1 MSHTPTSTPA
11 ASPPPRPDDG
21 TTRGKAGGTEMDGLA
36 RGQRI
41 ARPCRRRGLSQAIAV
56 IAVASQDRP
65 PASVHPVGLIQHR
78 GSAKQLSAI
87 LSISFRPAGC
97 APAAGSLPSS
107 RRPPAAWYR

>member
-1 MSHTPTSTPA
+1 MAHPPASTPA
-11 ASPPPRPDDG
+11 ASPPHRPDDG

-78 GSAKQLSAI
+78 RSAKHLSPI
-87 LSISFRPAGC
+87 LPITFRP
-97 APAAGSLPSS
+97 PASPPPP
-107 RRPPAAWYR
+107 RRPPSSPPP